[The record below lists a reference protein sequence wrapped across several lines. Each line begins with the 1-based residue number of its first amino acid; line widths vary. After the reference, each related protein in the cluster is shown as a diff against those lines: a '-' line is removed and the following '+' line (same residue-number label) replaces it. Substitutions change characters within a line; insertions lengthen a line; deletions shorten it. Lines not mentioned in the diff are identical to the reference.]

1 MDFQELKL
9 KQYAAL
15 IEDENDEI
23 ALLANT
29 SAFLYEILEDVN
41 WVGFYFVR
49 ENELVLGPFQGKTAC
64 YRIPFSKGVCGWA
77 ARNEK
82 AIIVPN
88 FHEFEGHIACDA
100 NSKSEIVL
108 PIFKDGKLYAVLDVD
123 SAELDNFCILE
134 QVFLGEIL
142 ENITEKMEINEKKE
156 KKS

>member
-49 ENELVLGPFQGKTAC
+49 ENELVLGPFQGKQHVIEYHFPKEFVVGLPEMKKQLL
-64 YRIPFSKGVCGWA
+64 YRMFMNLKDISLA
-77 ARNEK
+77 ML
-82 AIIVPN
+82 IVR
-88 FHEFEGHIACDA
+88 
-100 NSKSEIVL
+100 V
-108 PIFKDGKLYAVLDVD
+108 KLYYLY
-123 SAELDNFCILE
+123 L
-134 QVFLGEIL
+134 
-142 ENITEKMEINEKKE
+142 KMENCMPF
-156 KKS
+156 

>member
-41 WVGFYFVR
+41 WVGFYFVK

-64 YRIPFSKGVCGWA
+64 YRIPFSKGVCGWV

-82 AIIVPN
+82 AIIVSN
-88 FHEFEGHIACDA
+88 VHEFEGHIACDTS
-100 NSKSEIVL
+100 SKSEIVL
-108 PIFKDGKLYAVLDVD
+108 PIFKHGKLYAVLDVD
-123 SAELDNFCILE
+123 STELDNFCILE

-142 ENITEKMEINEKKE
+142 EILQKKW
-156 KKS
+156 K